1 MKIED
6 LVMLSKAGFTKDE
19 IMSFLSPDPEPAA
32 QPDPQTAA
40 QPIPAPQPDPQ
51 PVPAPQPDPKPVPS
65 PQPEDDRLS
74 KLETKIDY
82 VINRFNYMAVQNS
95 QQPSQ
100 HEESIEDILSSV
112 VRGVKEK

>member
-19 IMSFLSPDPEPAA
+19 IMSFLNPDPKQDP
-32 QPDPQTAA
+32 QPDQ
-40 QPIPAPQPDPQ
+40 QPDQQPVPAPAPQPDPQ
-51 PVPAPQPDPKPVPS
+51 PVPAPAPQPD
-65 PQPEDDRLS
+65 DDRLS

-95 QQPSQ
+95 QQPAQ
-100 HEESIEDILSSV
+100 QEESIEDILSSV

>member
-6 LVMLSKAGFTKDE
+6 LVMLSRAGFTKDE
-19 IMSFLSPDPEPAA
+19 IMSFVNQDPQPAA
-32 QPDPQTAA
+32 QPDPQPAA
-40 QPIPAPQPDPQ
+40 QPDPQPDPQ
-51 PVPAPQPDPKPVPS
+51 PAAQPDP
-65 PQPEDDRLS
+65 QPAAQPADDRLS

-95 QQPSQ
+95 QQPAQ
-100 HEESIEDILSSV
+100 QEESIEDILSSV

>member
-6 LVMLSKAGFTKDE
+6 LVMLSRAGFTKDE
-19 IMSFLSPDPEPAA
+19 IMSFVNQDPQPAA
-32 QPDPQTAA
+32 QPDPQ
-40 QPIPAPQPDPQ
+40 PDPQ
-51 PVPAPQPDPKPVPS
+51 PAAQPA
-65 PQPEDDRLS
+65 DDRLS

-95 QQPSQ
+95 QQPAQ
-100 HEESIEDILSSV
+100 QEESIEDILSSV

>member
-19 IMSFLSPDPEPAA
+19 IMSFLTPDPEPAA
-32 QPDPQTAA
+32 QPDPQPVT
-40 QPIPAPQPDPQ
+40 QPDPQLATQPDPQ
-51 PVPAPQPDPKPVPS
+51 PVPA

-95 QQPSQ
+95 QQPAQ

>member
-19 IMSFLSPDPEPAA
+19 IKSFLTLDPEPAA
-32 QPDPQTAA
+32 QPDPEPAV
-40 QPIPAPQPDPQ
+40 QPDPQPDPQ
-51 PVPAPQPDPKPVPS
+51 PVPAL
-65 PQPEDDRLS
+65 QPEDDRLS

-95 QQPSQ
+95 QQPAQ

>member
-19 IMSFLSPDPEPAA
+19 IMSFVNQDPQPAA
-32 QPDPQTAA
+32 QPDPQPAA
-40 QPIPAPQPDPQ
+40 KPDPQPDPQ
-51 PVPAPQPDPKPVPS
+51 PAAQPAAQPA
-65 PQPEDDRLS
+65 DDRLS

-95 QQPSQ
+95 QQPAQ